1 MIRLLYYSIKH
12 ILKLLLFCV
21 IFLAILSCRTDH
33 QLKEEDKLFHAGPNM
48 SGFGST
54 YFGLYKN
61 NIYKFCDGDFIDP
74 GCYTGEYELHGD
86 VLTLKN
92 LKLNDHVK
100 YNRYIVYRYSEL
112 DSTYWLNK
120 YPKASTTWKSLK
132 QDDIKS
138 GSEGDI
144 FALDE
149 RNNPITEV
157 DYYHVIRYD
166 KLK

>member
-1 MIRLLYYSIKH
+1 MKQ
-12 ILKLLLFCV
+12 ILKLL
-21 IFLAILSCRTDH
+21 IFSFATLLMLSCRPNI
-33 QLKEEDKLFHAGPNM
+33 QLKEEDKLFHAGPNI
-48 SGFGST
+48 SSFGGT
-54 YFGLYKN
+54 FFGLYKN
-61 NIYKFCDGDFIDP
+61 NIYEFCDGDFMDP
-74 GCYTGEYELHGD
+74 GCYTGKYTVDGN
-86 VLTLKN
+86 VITLLD

-100 YNRYIVYRYSEL
+100 YNRYIIYRYSEQ

-120 YPKASTTWKSLK
+120 YPKASINWKNLQ

-144 FALDE
+144 YTLDE
-149 RNNPITEV
+149 RNTPMTEV